1 MKKIVVVLTMIV
13 LTCGTVLLAI
23 GNAKN
28 AKKVV
33 SSVANSNSVSPV
45 SSADNAS
52 STGNGASAG
61 ESSASS
67 MTNAN
72 SAREG
77 MSASEPSASSTANV
91 SSAGEATNI
100 SGSSASSTANA
111 SSTGNSA
118 SAGELNA
125 SDVPS
130 ATIEGQGHAVSNGQD
145 AVDVIKEAYRS
156 VGSDLNAL
164 EFDVF
169 NDESNP
175 KDFIVKLIIK
185 AYRLDGGTG
194 TAGLYRVEPSGH
206 YTLIT

>member
-1 MKKIVVVLTMIV
+1 MIV
-13 LTCGTVLLAI
+13 LTCGTVLFAI

-33 SSVANSNSVSPV
+33 SSVANSSSVSPV

-52 STGNGASAG
+52 STGNSVSAG
-61 ESSASS
+61 ES
-67 MTNAN
+67 
-72 SAREG
+72 
-77 MSASEPSASSTANV
+77 SASSTANV
-91 SSAGEATNI
+91 SSAGEAT
-100 SGSSASSTANA
+100 SVSGGSSASSTANA

-118 SAGELNA
+118 SAGESNA

-145 AVDVIKEAYRS
+145 AVDVIKEAYKS

-206 YTLIT
+206 YTSIT

>member
-13 LTCGTVLLAI
+13 LTCGTVLFAI

-28 AKKVV
+28 AKKVA
-33 SSVANSNSVSPV
+33 SSVANSSSVSPV
-45 SSADNAS
+45 FSADNAS
-52 STGNGASAG
+52 SAGNSASAG
-61 ESSASS
+61 E
-67 MTNAN
+67 
-72 SAREG
+72 
-77 MSASEPSASSTANV
+77 
-91 SSAGEATNI
+91 
-100 SGSSASSTANA
+100 SSASSTANA

-118 SAGELNA
+118 SAGESSA

-145 AVDVIKEAYRS
+145 AVDVIKEAYKS

-169 NDESNP
+169 NDENNP
-175 KDFIVKLIIK
+175 KDFIVKMIIK

>member
-13 LTCGTVLLAI
+13 LTCGTVLFAI

-28 AKKVV
+28 AKKVA
-33 SSVANSNSVSPV
+33 SSVANSSSVSPV
-45 SSADNAS
+45 FSADNAS
-52 STGNGASAG
+52 SAGNSASAG

-67 MTNAN
+67 
-72 SAREG
+72 
-77 MSASEPSASSTANV
+77 TANV
-91 SSAGEATNI
+91 GSAGEATSV
-100 SGSSASSTANA
+100 SGSSASLTANA

-118 SAGELNA
+118 SAGESSA

-145 AVDVIKEAYRS
+145 AVDVIKEAYKS

-169 NDESNP
+169 NDENNP
-175 KDFIVKLIIK
+175 KDFIVKMIIK